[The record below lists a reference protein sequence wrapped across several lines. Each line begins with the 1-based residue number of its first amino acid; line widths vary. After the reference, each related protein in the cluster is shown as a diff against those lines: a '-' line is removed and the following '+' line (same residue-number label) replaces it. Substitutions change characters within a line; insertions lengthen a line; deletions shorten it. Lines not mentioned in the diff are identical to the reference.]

1 MSGYTVNRMANQAG
15 SDHMRVRAII
25 LHEIKRIAI
34 EHKKLLAPMD
44 DAAQLLSM
52 GLDSLCLAVLVVRL
66 EETLGVDPF
75 SSDTEVEFPYTL
87 GDLIRTYEIA
97 ATAT

>member
-1 MSGYTVNRMANQAG
+1 M
-15 SDHMRVRAII
+15 DVRAVI
-25 LHEIKRIAI
+25 LNEIRRIAI
-34 EHKKLLAPMD
+34 EHKKQLAPVD
-44 DAAQLLSM
+44 DAVSLLSI

-75 SSDTEVEFPYTL
+75 SSDNGVEFPYTM

-97 ATAT
+97 AAAA